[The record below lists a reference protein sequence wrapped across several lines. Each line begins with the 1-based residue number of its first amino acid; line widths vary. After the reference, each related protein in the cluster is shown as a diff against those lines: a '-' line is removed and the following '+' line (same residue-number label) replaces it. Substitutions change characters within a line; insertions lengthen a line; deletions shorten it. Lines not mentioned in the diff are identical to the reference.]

1 MKTLFICFRW
11 IGLSLVLLFLGCSSA
26 RVMMPTPNLYLN
38 AEVDPYLYLTDEQKS
53 SSVQI
58 FYFTDRLPEKNE
70 KGDLTY
76 SYGRSGSL
84 AFGTASVDL
93 GKEISWEELYQAS
106 LIEKRLKPVKMALGQ
121 VTELVRAPYSPIPYK
136 LVEGQIIEE
145 PSVLAE
151 RKHTVQAVRRILVE
165 KLALTPR
172 KEVFIYI
179 HGYKNTFSDA
189 AFAMAEFWHFLGR
202 IGVPI
207 IYTWPAGYPAGLI
220 GYTYDRESSEF
231 TVYHLRETLGFLA
244 SIPEVE
250 KIHVIAHSRGT
261 DVAVSA
267 LRELTLRT
275 RAEGID
281 PKLKFK
287 IHNFVLAAPDLDIK
301 VAEQRIDGDKLAI
314 SVKRFTIYT
323 SPDDR
328 AIGLA
333 KRLFRSPQGRIG
345 NFKPEDMT
353 VYQKDMAA
361 FYGAADFAIIQFP
374 GASDSY
380 KLIGDRYGH
389 SYFRNAP
396 TVSSD
401 LVIMLRDDL
410 DPGPPGRPLE
420 YVGSNYWRIP
430 PGYPDNIPTK

>member
-1 MKTLFICFRW
+1 MKTLFFGIRW
-11 IGLSLVLLFLGCSSA
+11 TVFSLVVLLIGCSSA

-38 AEVDPYLYLTDEQKS
+38 AEVDPFLNLTDDLKS
-53 SSVQI
+53 SNVQL

-70 KGDLTY
+70 KGDLAY
-76 SYGRSGSL
+76 GYGRSGSL
-84 AFGTASVDL
+84 ALGTASVEL
-93 GKEISWEELYQAS
+93 GKDISWEELYLAS
-106 LIEKRLKPVKMALGQ
+106 RTEKRLKPVAMTLRQ
-121 VTELVRAPYSPIPYK
+121 VTELVRAPHSPIPYK
-136 LVEGQIIEE
+136 LINGQIIEE
-145 PSVLAE
+145 PSILAE
-151 RKHTVQAVRRILVE
+151 RMQAVQDVRRILVE

-179 HGYKNTFSDA
+179 HGYHNTFSDA
-189 AFAMAEFWHFLGR
+189 AFAMAELWHFLGR
-202 IGVPI
+202 IGVPV
-207 IYTWPAGYPAGLI
+207 IYTWPAGYPAMLA

-231 TVYHLRETLGFLA
+231 TVYHLREALGLLA

-275 RAEGID
+275 QAEGID

-287 IHNFVLAAPDLDIK
+287 IHNFILAAPDLDIM
-301 VAEQRIDGDKLAI
+301 VAEQRIDGDKLAL
-314 SVKRFTIYT
+314 SAKRFTIYT

-328 AIGLA
+328 AIGIA

-353 VYQKDMAA
+353 DYQKNMAD

-374 GASDSY
+374 GASDAY
-380 KLIGDRYGH
+380 KLVGDRYGH

-401 LVIMLRDDL
+401 LVIMLREDL

-420 YVGSNYWRIP
+420 YIGSNYWRIP
-430 PGYPDNIPTK
+430 PGYPDNIPHK